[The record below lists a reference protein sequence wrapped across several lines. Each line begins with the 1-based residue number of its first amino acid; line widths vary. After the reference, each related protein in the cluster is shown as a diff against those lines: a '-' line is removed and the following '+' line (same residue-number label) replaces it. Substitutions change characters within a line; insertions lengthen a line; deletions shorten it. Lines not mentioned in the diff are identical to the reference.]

1 MNWYIIYTT
10 PRSEKKVAE
19 RLDKAEFEY
28 YLPLTKKIRQWSDR
42 RKIVEE
48 PLFNS
53 YIFIKTDLHY
63 KYDITHIDGVVK
75 FVSFRNE
82 PAIISDNEIELI
94 KNTLAHDAENIEVE
108 GFNYKKGEKI
118 IVNNGPLI
126 GYTGEV
132 VNVNNIDKLIVR
144 LEGINQALIVNID
157 KDYVEK
163 TTKEK
168 NYIKL

>member
-19 RLDKAEFEY
+19 RLEKAGFEY
-28 YLPLTKKIRQWSDR
+28 YLPLTKKLKQWSDR

-53 YIFIKTDLHY
+53 YIFIKINLHY
-63 KYDITHIDGVVK
+63 KYDITHIDGVIK
-75 FVSFRNE
+75 FVSFRSE
-82 PAIISDNEIELI
+82 PAMVPDREIDLI
-94 KNTLAHDAENIEVE
+94 KRTLEHDAESVEVE
-108 GFNYKKGEKI
+108 DLNYKKGQKI
-118 IVNNGPLI
+118 IVNYGPMI

-144 LEGINQALIVNID
+144 LEGIHQSLIVNIQ
-157 KDYVEK
+157 KEYI
-163 TTKEK
+163 EK
-168 NYIKL
+168 NAKDNKYIRI